1 MDSVS
6 AVGGEDV
13 RATLLQSWAKERAKN
28 KLRLE
33 TDEDSRRI
41 YFPF

>member
-1 MDSVS
+1 MDCVS

-13 RATLLQSWAKERAKN
+13 RTTLLKSWAKEGAKN
-28 KLRLE
+28 RLQLE